1 MARAATSIDYRL
13 AGASHR
19 GRQRLLH
26 LQRARVVR
34 APHHREAVAVT
45 EPVAQRQPLL
55 ATAAAHVARARAW
68 THVDADRSEEHTSEL
83 QSLMRISYAVFCLK
97 KKKYRRTKLYIKN
110 LNDTIRRDNEHSTNE
125 R

>member
-68 THVDADRSEEHTSEL
+68 THVDADPPTLGVLVHQHRSRAIGRCEHAPAEQREARSEEHTAEL
-83 QSLMRISYAVFCLK
+83 QSLM
-97 KKKYRRTKLYIKN
+97 
-110 LNDTIRRDNEHSTNE
+110 
-125 R
+125 

>member
-1 MARAATSIDYRL
+1 MRISDGSSDVCSSDLAASLAPAAARPCMARAATSIDYML

-19 GRQRLLH
+19 GRQRLLY

-55 ATAAAHVARARAW
+55 ATAAAHV
-68 THVDADRSEEHTSEL
+68 RSEE
-83 QSLMRISYAVFCLK
+83 
-97 KKKYRRTKLYIKN
+97 RRVGKGCV
-110 LNDTIRRDNEHSTNE
+110 STCSS
-125 R
+125 RGSP